1 MINARKILRE
11 TKNLSQRDRI
21 KLHSGRAPWM
31 LDLVTDDC
39 DNLPRAV
46 LWECVRLYINQGC
59 SRGYKNFALWLH
71 ECWEGGSVTT
81 QARLGH
87 MIDAMNPHRVS
98 EIRED
103 VVIAMLRMA
112 PRQGDIDVE
121 QLILD
126 LDDIYDLE
134 TQSQLDYP
142 DTVIDRWTSIIACG
156 KSALYKKSQLTQ
168 ADGECTGYE
177 DRTITY
183 AAAQALQ
190 SVGGMHYLNGEHV
203 QGGMIKVAVD
213 TRYLTDDFSGN
224 YEKITAPYADC
235 KNWNNQN
242 PPERWIQF
250 TSYDEQTGL
259 CEAVKPVECPMNTNP
274 AYNAA
279 YVSKRQQ
286 KQRGRRDIVPPVID
300 VADLNMEVPTCML
313 N

>member
-1 MINARKILRE
+1 MM
-11 TKNLSQRDRI
+11 D
-21 KLHSGRAPWM
+21 W
-31 LDLVTDDC
+31 VVDDYG
-39 DNLPRAV
+39 NLPQEV
-46 LWECVRLYINQGC
+46 LWWCVRLYIQQGC
-59 SRGYKNFALWLH
+59 NRGYKNFALWLH
-71 ECWEGGSVTT
+71 ECWEHGSMTT

-98 EIRED
+98 KIRDD

-112 PRQGDIDVE
+112 PQRGDIDVE

-126 LDDIYDLE
+126 LDDIYDLK
-134 TQSQLDYP
+134 TQSQLGDS
-142 DTVIDRWTSIIACG
+142 DTVVARWTSIIACG

-190 SVGGMHYLNGEHV
+190 AVGGMHYLAGEHV
-203 QGGMIKVAVD
+203 QDGMIKVAVD

-224 YEKITAPYADC
+224 YETITAPYADC

-259 CEAVKPVECPMNTNP
+259 CEAVKPVECPMTTNP
-274 AYNAA
+274 VYNAA
-279 YVSKRQQ
+279 YVSKRRQ

-300 VADLNMEVPTCML
+300 VADLNVEVPECML